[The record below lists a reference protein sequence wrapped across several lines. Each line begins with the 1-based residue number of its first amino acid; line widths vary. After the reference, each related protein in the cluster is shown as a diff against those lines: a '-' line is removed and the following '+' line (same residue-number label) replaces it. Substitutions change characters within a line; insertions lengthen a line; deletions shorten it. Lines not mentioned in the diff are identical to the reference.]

1 MSHRLLRCWGWW
13 TAALALMLAACGGSG
28 REGAVETGGGPVRVA
43 TTLSIFTDFVRQ
55 VGGERVTV
63 VTLVPAGADPHT
75 YQPAPRDVQR
85 LSTVR
90 AVFVN
95 GAGLE
100 GGLRDLTEHNLPK
113 GATLVELS
121 AGLTPI
127 TYTPEEI
134 GPADSGAAQGPEEG
148 VNPHFWLDVKNA
160 QHYVRR
166 IRDTLIAVDPEGQAL
181 YTANADRYLAELD
194 ALDAEIRAKIAAIPP
209 ERRKLVTF
217 HDAFPYFARAY
228 GLELVGYVLRAPGRE
243 PSAQEIKELSAVLRR
258 EQVKTVY
265 KEPQLNAKV
274 LERAAADAGV
284 RVDVLYS
291 DALTRDVPTYVE
303 MMRRNADNLVRG
315 LS

>member
-1 MSHRLLRCWGWW
+1 MNYRFIRRWGWW
-13 TAALALMLAACGGSG
+13 AAVLALALAACGRGGGSG
-28 REGAVETGGGPVRVA
+28 AGESGSGPVRVA
-43 TTLSIFTDFVRQ
+43 TTLSVFADFVRQ

-85 LSTVR
+85 LTTVR

-100 GGLRDLTEHNLPK
+100 GGLRDLIEHNLPR

-127 TYTPEEI
+127 TYTPEEV
-134 GPADSGAAQGPEEG
+134 GPADSGAGHGPEEG

-166 IRDTLIAVDPEGQAL
+166 IRDTLVEVDPEGREA

-194 ALDAEIRAKIAAIPP
+194 ALDAEIRAKIATIPP

-228 GLELVGYVLRAPGRE
+228 GLQLVGYVVRAPGRE

-291 DALTRDVPTYVE
+291 DALTKDVPTYVA
-303 MMRRNADNLVRG
+303 MMRRNADALVRG
-315 LS
+315 LA

>member
-1 MSHRLLRCWGWW
+1 MGHRLLRRWGWR
-13 TAALALMLAACGGSG
+13 AAVLALVLAACGRGGAGS
-28 REGAVETGGGPVRVA
+28 AVESGGGPVRVA
-43 TTLSIFTDFVRQ
+43 TTLSVFADFVRQ

-85 LSTVR
+85 LTTVR

-100 GGLRDLTEHNLPK
+100 AALEGILAHNVPK
-113 GATLVELS
+113 DARTVVLS
-121 AGLTPI
+121 EGLTPI
-127 TYTPEEI
+127 TYEPRPVGPED
-134 GPADSGAAQGPEEG
+134 GGAGHGPEEG
-148 VNPHFWLDVKNA
+148 VNPHFWLDVQNA
-160 QHYVRR
+160 KRYVER
-166 IRDTLIAVDPEGQAL
+166 IRDTLIAVDPEGRDA
-181 YTANADRYLAELD
+181 YTANAERYLAELD

-209 ERRKLVTF
+209 ERRNLVTF

-228 GLELVGYVLRAPGRE
+228 GLELVGYVLRSPGRE
-243 PSAQEIKELSAVLRR
+243 PSAQEIKELSEVLRR
-258 EQVKTVY
+258 EQVKTVF

-291 DALTRDVPTYVE
+291 DALTKDVPTYVA
-303 MMRRNADNLVRG
+303 MMRHNADALVRG
-315 LS
+315 LA

>member
-1 MSHRLLRCWGWW
+1 MRPWGWW
-13 TAALALMLAACGGSG
+13 VTVLALALTACGRGG
-28 REGAVETGGGPVRVA
+28 GGAVESGHGPVRVA
-43 TTLSIFTDFVRQ
+43 TTLSVFADFVRQ

-85 LSTVR
+85 LTTVR

-100 GGLRDLTEHNLPK
+100 TGLRNLIEHNLPK
-113 GATLVELS
+113 GARLVELS

-127 TYTPEEI
+127 TYTPQEI
-134 GPADSGAAQGPEEG
+134 GPEAGGGGHTPDEG
-148 VNPHFWLDVKNA
+148 VNPHFWLDVNNA
-160 QHYVRR
+160 QRYVQR
-166 IRDTLIAVDPEGQAL
+166 IRDTLIEVDPDGRET
-181 YTANADRYLAELD
+181 YTANAGRYLADLA

-228 GLELVGYVLRAPGRE
+228 GLELVGYVVRAPGRE
-243 PSAQEIKELSAVLRR
+243 PSAQEIKELSEILRR
-258 EQVKTVY
+258 EQVKTVF

-291 DALTRDVPTYVE
+291 DALTKDVPTYVE
-303 MMRRNADNLVRG
+303 MMRRNADTIVRG
-315 LS
+315 LAG

>member
-1 MSHRLLRCWGWW
+1 MKDRLMSRWGWW
-13 TAALALMLAACGGSG
+13 VAVFALALVACGRGDDSSAL
-28 REGAVETGGGPVRVA
+28 ESGGGPVRVA
-43 TTLSIFTDFVRQ
+43 TTLSVFADFVRQ
-55 VGGERVTV
+55 VGGERVTA

-85 LSTVR
+85 LTTVR

-100 GGLRDLTEHNLPK
+100 EVLQGILEHNVPK
-113 GATLVELS
+113 DARVVVLS
-121 AGLTPI
+121 EGLTPI
-127 TYTPEEI
+127 TYEPRPA
-134 GPADSGAAQGPEEG
+134 GPGDGGAGHGPEEG
-148 VNPHFWLDVKNA
+148 VNPHFWLNVQNA
-160 QHYVRR
+160 KRYVER
-166 IRDTLIAVDPEGQAL
+166 IRDTLIAVDPEGRAA
-181 YTANADRYLAELD
+181 YTANAERYLAELD
-194 ALDAEIRAKIAAIPP
+194 ALDAEIRAKIATIPT

-243 PSAQEIKELSAVLRR
+243 PSAQEIKELSELLRR
-258 EQVKTVY
+258 EQVKTVF

-291 DALTRDVPTYVE
+291 DALTKDVPTYVA
-303 MMRRNADNLVRG
+303 MMRRNADNIVRG

>member
-1 MSHRLLRCWGWW
+1 MDYRLLRRWGWW
-13 TAALALMLAACGGSG
+13 ATVLALALAACGGGG
-28 REGAVETGGGPVRVA
+28 RGGAVESGSGPVRVA
-43 TTLSIFTDFVRQ
+43 TTLSVFADFVRQ
-55 VGGERVTV
+55 VGGGRVTV

-75 YQPAPRDVQR
+75 FQPAPRDVQR
-85 LSTVR
+85 LATVR

-100 GGLRDLTEHNLPK
+100 AALQGILEHNVPRDAK
-113 GATLVELS
+113 VVVLS
-121 AGLTPI
+121 EGLTPI
-127 TYTPEEI
+127 TYEPRPV
-134 GPADSGAAQGPEEG
+134 GPADGAAQGPEEG

-166 IRDTLIAVDPEGQAL
+166 IRDTLIAVDPEGQAQ

-194 ALDAEIRAKIAAIPP
+194 ALDAEIRAKIATIPP

-243 PSAQEIKELSAVLRR
+243 PSAQEIKELSEVLRR
-258 EQVKTVY
+258 EQVKTVF

-291 DALTRDVPTYVE
+291 DALTKDVPTYVE